1 VHEYE
6 SILIIFL
13 IIDYFVSTYL
23 TFKTGDNELSGEIP
37 SEIGNLARLENFVAG
52 KIATILYLTV
62 LCMSLLFSNLLNG
75 LFKQRRE

>member
-1 VHEYE
+1 MY
-6 SILIIFL
+6 L
-13 IIDYFVSTYL
+13 IIDYFVSIYL

-37 SEIGNLARLENFVAG
+37 SELGNLASLENFVAG
-52 KIATILYLTV
+52 KIATILYLTI